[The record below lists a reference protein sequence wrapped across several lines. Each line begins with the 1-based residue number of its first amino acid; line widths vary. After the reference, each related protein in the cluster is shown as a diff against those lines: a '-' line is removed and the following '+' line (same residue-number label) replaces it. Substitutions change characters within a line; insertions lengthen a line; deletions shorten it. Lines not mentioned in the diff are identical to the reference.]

1 MTRPDALMDRPGGCA
16 AGGPSGVHP
25 QRVVIDTDPGIDD
38 AAAIL
43 MAVGSQELRVEA
55 LTTVFGNASVGQ
67 STVNALRLLE
77 AAGRTDIPVY
87 QGAGRCYNFTEPT
100 YTAQVHGSDGFGD
113 VAWPLP
119 TTPPQRRHA
128 ALELIDRALGA
139 PGEITVVALG
149 RLTNLALAISL
160 EPRVASAL
168 RGVVV
173 MGGAITV
180 PGNISPVASANL
192 WGDPEAADVVY
203 RSGAKIVQIGLD
215 VCDQVEISAAQ
226 QRRVWAVNTPA
237 TRLLQ
242 AVTPYLQASY
252 RRRGLLRHPDSVRYN
267 DVPAV
272 AYAIDPSLF
281 TCREVHVRIETQGQ
295 LTRGQTVA
303 DLRGQG
309 TAPPNVTAAFGVD
322 ASRLIDLWVER
333 VGNVCR

>member
-1 MTRPDALMDRPGGCA
+1 MVSSGRTCPDVQATR
-16 AGGPSGVHP
+16 VI
-25 QRVVIDTDPGIDD
+25 IDTDPGIDD

-43 MAVGSQELRVEA
+43 MGLGSPELCVEA
-55 LTTVFGNASVGQ
+55 ITTIFGNAPVNQ

-77 AAGRTDIPVY
+77 VARRTDIPVS
-87 QGAGRCYNFTEPT
+87 QGVGKCYNFTEPM
-100 YTAQVHGSDGFGD
+100 YASQIHGADGFGD
-113 VAWPLP
+113 LPWPLP

-128 ALELIDRALGA
+128 VLELIDRVLGA

-149 RLTNLALAISL
+149 RLTNLALALSL
-160 EPRVASAL
+160 EPQLATAL
-168 RGVVV
+168 RSLVV

-226 QRRVWAVNTPA
+226 QQRVWQADTAA

-242 AVTPYLQASY
+242 ALTPCLQTSY
-252 RRRGLLRHPDSVRYN
+252 RRRGLLRHPNSVRYN
-267 DVPAV
+267 DVAAV
-272 AYAIDPSLF
+272 AYVIDPSLF
-281 TCREVHVRIETQGQ
+281 TCQPAYVRIETQGQ

-303 DLRGQG
+303 DVRGSG
-309 TAPPNVTAAFGVD
+309 SPAPNVTVAFGVN
-322 ASRLIDLWVER
+322 AACLTNLWVER
-333 VGNVCR
+333 VGNLRC

>member
-1 MTRPDALMDRPGGCA
+1 MVSSGTTFPGVQATRVM
-16 AGGPSGVHP
+16 
-25 QRVVIDTDPGIDD
+25 IDTDPGIDD

-43 MAVGSQELRVEA
+43 MGLGSPELRVEA
-55 LTTVFGNASVGQ
+55 LTTVFGNTSVAQ

-77 AAGRTDIPVY
+77 AARRTDIPVY
-87 QGAGRCYNFTEPT
+87 QGVGKCYNFTEPT
-100 YTAQVHGSDGFGD
+100 YAVQVHGTDGFGN
-113 VAWPLP
+113 VPWPLP

-128 ALELIDRALGA
+128 VLELIDRVLGA

-149 RLTNLALAISL
+149 RLTNLALAISI
-160 EPRVASAL
+160 EPQMATAL
-168 RGVVV
+168 RSLVV

-180 PGNISPVASANL
+180 SGNASPVASANL

-226 QRRVWAVNTPA
+226 QRRVWQADTAV

-242 AVTPYLQASY
+242 TLTPSLQASY
-252 RRRGLLRHPDSVRYN
+252 RRRGLLRDPHSIRYN
-267 DVPAV
+267 DVPAM
-272 AYAIDPSLF
+272 AYVIDPSLF
-281 TCREVHVRIETQGQ
+281 TCQKAYVSIETQGQ

-309 TAPPNVTAAFGVD
+309 SPPPNVTVAFGVD
-322 ASRLIDLWVER
+322 AVRLTHLWVER
-333 VGNVCR
+333 VGNLRP